1 MSLPNRTAK
10 LMNVEGSA
18 WNTGKVPKPGLH
30 ALTSLTPME
39 FVTLRE
45 TRTDGK
51 KLMRMA
57 TLAVSSGVVAHK
69 HATKNT
75 RHSS

>member
-1 MSLPNRTAK
+1 
-10 LMNVEGSA
+10 
-18 WNTGKVPKPGLH
+18 
-30 ALTSLTPME
+30 
-39 FVTLRE
+39 
-45 TRTDGK
+45 
-51 KLMRMA
+51 LMRMA